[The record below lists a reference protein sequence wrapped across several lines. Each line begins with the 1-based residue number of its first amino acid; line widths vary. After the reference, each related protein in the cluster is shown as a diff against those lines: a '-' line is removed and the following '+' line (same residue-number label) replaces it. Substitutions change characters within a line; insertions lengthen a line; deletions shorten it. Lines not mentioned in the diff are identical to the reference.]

1 MHTHH
6 HLKMNNI
13 SLIGMAG
20 CGKSTVGSAISEK
33 FNLSYIDTDHLIEKK
48 FEMTLEDIKKSFG
61 YEYVRSAEEEVI
73 LSLDSSAQIIS
84 TGGSAVYSSLSMKHL
99 KFFSKII
106 YIDTPLKTII
116 ERIDIGQERGLAVPD
131 GLSIS
136 DIYSERK
143 PLYEGF
149 SEHIVDG
156 SKSVNEIIAEIQKIN
171 NE

>member
-1 MHTHH
+1 
-6 HLKMNNI
+6 MNNI

-48 FEMTLEDIKKSFG
+48 FQMTLEDIKKRFG
-61 YEYVRSAEEEVI
+61 YKFVRSSEEEVI
-73 LSLDSSAQIIS
+73 LNINSSTQIIS

-99 KFFSKII
+99 KSFSKII
-106 YIDTPLKTII
+106 YIDTPLATIV

-131 GLSIS
+131 GVSIS

-143 PLYEGF
+143 PLYEEF

-156 SKSVNEIIAEIQKIN
+156 SKSIDEIIADIQKIN

>member
-1 MHTHH
+1 
-6 HLKMNNI
+6 MNNI

-33 FNLSYIDTDHLIEKK
+33 FNLSYIDTDHLIEKQ
-48 FEMTLEDIKKSFG
+48 FQMTLEDIKKRFG
-61 YEYVRSAEEEVI
+61 YKFVRSSEEEVI
-73 LSLDSSAQIIS
+73 ISINSSTQIIS

-99 KFFSKII
+99 KSFSKII
-106 YIDTPLKTII
+106 YIDTPLATIV

-131 GLSIS
+131 GVSIS

-143 PLYEGF
+143 PLYEEF

-156 SKSVNEIIAEIQKIN
+156 SKSIDEIIADIQKIN

>member
-1 MHTHH
+1 
-6 HLKMNNI
+6 MNNI

-48 FEMTLEDIKKSFG
+48 FQMALEDIKKRFG
-61 YEYVRSAEEEVI
+61 YKFVRSSEEEVI
-73 LSLDSSAQIIS
+73 LNINSSTQIIS

-99 KFFSKII
+99 KSFSKII
-106 YIDTPLKTII
+106 YIDTPLATIV

-131 GLSIS
+131 GVSIS

-143 PLYEGF
+143 PLYEEF

-156 SKSVNEIIAEIQKIN
+156 SKSIDEIIADIQKIN

>member
-1 MHTHH
+1 
-6 HLKMNNI
+6 MNNI

-48 FEMTLEDIKKSFG
+48 FQMTLEDIKKRFG
-61 YEYVRSAEEEVI
+61 YKFVRSSEEEVI
-73 LSLDSSAQIIS
+73 ISINSSTQIIS

-99 KFFSKII
+99 KSFSKII
-106 YIDTPLKTII
+106 YIDTPLATIV

-131 GLSIS
+131 GVSIS

-143 PLYEGF
+143 PLYEEF

-156 SKSVNEIIAEIQKIN
+156 SKSIDEIIADIQKIN

>member
-1 MHTHH
+1 
-6 HLKMNNI
+6 MNNI

-48 FEMTLEDIKKSFG
+48 FQMTLEDIKKRFG
-61 YEYVRSAEEEVI
+61 YKFVRSSEEEVI
-73 LSLDSSAQIIS
+73 LNINSSTQIIS

-99 KFFSKII
+99 KSFSKII
-106 YIDTPLKTII
+106 YIDTPLATIV

-131 GLSIS
+131 GVSIS

-143 PLYEGF
+143 PLYEEF

-156 SKSVNEIIAEIQKIN
+156 SKSVDEIIADIQKIN

>member
-1 MHTHH
+1 
-6 HLKMNNI
+6 MNNI

-20 CGKSTVGSAISEK
+20 CGKSTVGRAISEK

-48 FEMTLEDIKKSFG
+48 FQMTLEDIKKRFG
-61 YEYVRSAEEEVI
+61 YKFVRSSEEEVI
-73 LSLDSSAQIIS
+73 LSINSSTQIIS
-84 TGGSAVYSSLSMKHL
+84 TGGSAVYSNLSMKHL
-99 KFFSKII
+99 KSFSKII
-106 YIDTPLKTII
+106 YIDTPLATIV

-143 PLYEGF
+143 PLYEEF

-156 SKSVNEIIAEIQKIN
+156 SKSVDGIIADIQKIN

>member
-1 MHTHH
+1 
-6 HLKMNNI
+6 MNNI
-13 SLIGMAG
+13 SLIGMPG
-20 CGKSTVGSAISEK
+20 CGKSTLGSAISEK

-48 FEMTLEDIKKSFG
+48 FQMTLEDIKKRFG
-61 YEYVRSAEEEVI
+61 YKFVRSSEEEVI
-73 LSLDSSAQIIS
+73 LSINSSTQIIS

-99 KFFSKII
+99 KSFSKII
-106 YIDTPLKTII
+106 YIDTPLATIV

-143 PLYEGF
+143 PLYEEF

-156 SKSVNEIIAEIQKIN
+156 SKSVDEIVDEIIADIQKIN

>member
-1 MHTHH
+1 
-6 HLKMNNI
+6 MNNI
-13 SLIGMAG
+13 SLIGMPG
-20 CGKSTVGSAISEK
+20 CGKSTLGSAISEK

-48 FEMTLEDIKKSFG
+48 FQMTLEDIKKRFG
-61 YEYVRSAEEEVI
+61 YKFVRSSEEEVI
-73 LSLDSSAQIIS
+73 LSINSSTQIIS

-99 KFFSKII
+99 KSFSKII
-106 YIDTPLKTII
+106 YIDTPLATIV

-131 GLSIS
+131 GVSIS

-143 PLYEGF
+143 PLYEEF

-156 SKSVNEIIAEIQKIN
+156 SKSVDEIVDEIIADIQKIN

>member
-1 MHTHH
+1 
-6 HLKMNNI
+6 MNNI

-20 CGKSTVGSAISEK
+20 CGKSTVGSAISKK

-48 FEMTLEDIKKSFG
+48 FQMALEDIKKRFG
-61 YEYVRSAEEEVI
+61 YKFVRSSEEEVI
-73 LSLDSSAQIIS
+73 LSINSSTQIIS

-99 KFFSKII
+99 KSFSKII
-106 YIDTPLKTII
+106 YIDTPLATIV

-131 GLSIS
+131 GVSIS

-143 PLYEGF
+143 PLYEEF

-156 SKSVNEIIAEIQKIN
+156 SKSIDEIIADIQKIN

>member
-1 MHTHH
+1 
-6 HLKMNNI
+6 
-13 SLIGMAG
+13 MAG

-48 FEMTLEDIKKSFG
+48 FQMTLEDIKKRFG
-61 YEYVRSAEEEVI
+61 YKFVRSSEEEVI
-73 LSLDSSAQIIS
+73 LNINSSTQIIS

-99 KFFSKII
+99 KSFSKII
-106 YIDTPLKTII
+106 YIDTPLATIV

-143 PLYEGF
+143 PLYEEF

-156 SKSVNEIIAEIQKIN
+156 SKSIDEIIADIQKIN

>member
-1 MHTHH
+1 
-6 HLKMNNI
+6 MNNI

-48 FEMTLEDIKKSFG
+48 FQMALEDIKKRFG
-61 YEYVRSAEEEVI
+61 YKFVRSSEEEVI
-73 LSLDSSAQIIS
+73 LSINSSTQIIS

-99 KFFSKII
+99 KSFSKII
-106 YIDTPLKTII
+106 YIDTPLATIV

-131 GLSIS
+131 GVSIS

-143 PLYEGF
+143 PLYEEF

-156 SKSVNEIIAEIQKIN
+156 SKSIDEIIADIQKIN

>member
-1 MHTHH
+1 
-6 HLKMNNI
+6 MNNI

-48 FEMTLEDIKKSFG
+48 FQMTLEDIKKRFG
-61 YEYVRSAEEEVI
+61 YKFVRSSEEEVI
-73 LSLDSSAQIIS
+73 LSINSSTQIIS

-99 KFFSKII
+99 KSFSKII
-106 YIDTPLKTII
+106 YIDTPLATIV

-131 GLSIS
+131 GVSIS

-143 PLYEGF
+143 PLYEEF

-156 SKSVNEIIAEIQKIN
+156 SKSIDEIIADIQKIN

>member
-1 MHTHH
+1 
-6 HLKMNNI
+6 MNNI
-13 SLIGMAG
+13 SLIGMPG
-20 CGKSTVGSAISEK
+20 CGKSTLGSAISEK

-48 FEMTLEDIKKSFG
+48 FQMTLEDIKKRFG
-61 YEYVRSAEEEVI
+61 YKFVRSSEEEVI
-73 LSLDSSAQIIS
+73 LSINSSTQIIS

-99 KFFSKII
+99 KSFSKII
-106 YIDTPLKTII
+106 YIDTPLATIV

-143 PLYEGF
+143 PLYEEF

-156 SKSVNEIIAEIQKIN
+156 SKSVDEIIADIQKIN

>member
-1 MHTHH
+1 
-6 HLKMNNI
+6 
-13 SLIGMAG
+13 MAG
-20 CGKSTVGSAISEK
+20 CGKSTVGSAISKK

-48 FEMTLEDIKKSFG
+48 FQMALEDIKKRFG
-61 YEYVRSAEEEVI
+61 YKFVRSSEEEVI
-73 LSLDSSAQIIS
+73 LNINSSTQIIS

-99 KFFSKII
+99 KSFSKII
-106 YIDTPLKTII
+106 YIDTPLATIV

-131 GLSIS
+131 GVSIS

-143 PLYEGF
+143 PLYEEF

-156 SKSVNEIIAEIQKIN
+156 SKSIDEIIADIQKIN

>member
-1 MHTHH
+1 
-6 HLKMNNI
+6 MNNI

-20 CGKSTVGSAISEK
+20 CGKSTVGSAISKK

-48 FEMTLEDIKKSFG
+48 FQMALEDIKKRFG
-61 YEYVRSAEEEVI
+61 YKFVRSSEEEVI
-73 LSLDSSAQIIS
+73 LSINSSTQIIS

-99 KFFSKII
+99 KSFSKII
-106 YIDTPLKTII
+106 YIDTPLATIV

-143 PLYEGF
+143 PLYEEF

-156 SKSVNEIIAEIQKIN
+156 SKSVDEIIADIQKIN